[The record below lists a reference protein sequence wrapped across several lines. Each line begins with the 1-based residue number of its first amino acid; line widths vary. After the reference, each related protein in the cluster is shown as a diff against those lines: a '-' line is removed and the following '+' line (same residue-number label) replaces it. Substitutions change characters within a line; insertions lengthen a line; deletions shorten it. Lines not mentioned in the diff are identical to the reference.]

1 MQKYKI
7 QEKKL
12 IPVDKEKLKY
22 AWWIYL
28 RNLLG
33 VSTITGAFLF
43 KLADLERKKFL
54 IFTVKYENISKVFIR
69 NFENSEETVFQ
80 LRYHPS
86 WFG

>member
-7 QEKKL
+7 QEKKVV
-12 IPVDKEKLKY
+12 PVDKEKLKY

-43 KLADLERKKFL
+43 KLADLEREKFPISTL
-54 IFTVKYENISKVFIR
+54 KYEKFRNILFGISKTARKQFF
-69 NFENSEETVFQ
+69 N
-80 LRYHPS
+80 
-86 WFG
+86 